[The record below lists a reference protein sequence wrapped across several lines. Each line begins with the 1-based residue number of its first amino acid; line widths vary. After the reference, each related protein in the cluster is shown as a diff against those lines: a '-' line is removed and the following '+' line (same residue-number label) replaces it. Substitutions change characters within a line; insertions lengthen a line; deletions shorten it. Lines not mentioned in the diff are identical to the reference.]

1 MMSQT
6 AAGKDPSYLQL
17 LARQF
22 PTIQAA
28 CSEIINLSA
37 NLQLPKGTEHFL
49 SDIHGEYEA
58 FSHVL
63 RSGSGSIKRKIDEL
77 FGGELTDGERQE
89 LAALIYYPSQRLSIV
104 LRSVPAPEAWFRE
117 TLFRLIRLCR
127 VVSSKYPR
135 AAVREAL
142 PPDFAYIIEELLH
155 EQESIENKLEY
166 YNSILSTIIAIGSA
180 EAFIVALSE
189 LIQRLQIAHLH
200 ILGDIY
206 DRSPGAHRI
215 MDDLLQYH
223 SVDVTWGNHD
233 ILWMG
238 AAAGG
243 EACIANVIRISLRY
257 GNLETLENGYAIS
270 LLPLASFALHA
281 YADDPCEQFAL
292 KVSNAEAYTENE
304 LMLMARMHKAITIMQ
319 LKLESQIILR
329 QPAYSM
335 RDRLLL
341 DKIDYGG
348 ATIELGGKRHALL
361 DGRFPT
367 IDPGHPFELTEG
379 EKNVIERLLFSFEHS
394 EKLQRHVRFLL
405 SRGSMYLV
413 HNDNLLY
420 HGCIPMN
427 SDGSFFIFKEEGRQY
442 DVRENMDRFDRL
454 VRQGFL
460 ASDAEKKQAGLDA
473 IWYLWGGAQS
483 PLFGK
488 AKMAT
493 FERYFLADPQTH
505 HEAKNPY
512 YDYRDQEHTASRIL
526 QAFGLDPQQAHI
538 INGHVPVKVK
548 KGESPV
554 KAGGKLLVID
564 GGFARAYQAQTGIAG
579 YTLVYNSYGLL
590 LASHEPFKSAQKAI
604 EEQQDM
610 HSKTIILETRAARIQ
625 VKDTDQG
632 RQIQRRIADIQDLL
646 EAYRSGVL
654 KENVKEL

>member
-1 MMSQT
+1 M
-6 AAGKDPSYLQL
+6 
-17 LARQF
+17 LARQH

-28 CSEIINLSA
+28 SSEIINLSA
-37 NLQLPKGTEHFL
+37 NLHLPKGTEHFL

-77 FGGELTDGERQE
+77 FGVELGDDERRE
-89 LAALIYYPSQRLSIV
+89 LAALIYYPSQRLSIL
-104 LRSVPAPEAWFRE
+104 LRSIAEPEGWFRT

-135 AAVREAL
+135 AALREAL
-142 PPDFAYIIEELLH
+142 PPDFATIIEELLH

-166 YNSILSTIIAIGSA
+166 YNSILNTIITIGSA
-180 EAFIVALSE
+180 EAFIVALAE

-223 SVDVTWGNHD
+223 SVDVQWGNHD

-270 LLPLASFALHA
+270 LLPLASFAMHT
-281 YADDPCEQFAL
+281 YGDDPCDLFAL
-292 KVSNAEAYTENE
+292 KAMDGEAYTENE

-329 QPAYSM
+329 QPAYRM
-335 RDRLLL
+335 EDRLLL
-341 DKIDYGG
+341 DKIDYEG
-348 ATIELGGKRHALL
+348 ATIHLEGKQHTLL

-367 IDPGHPFELTEG
+367 IDPQRPFELSEG
-379 EKNVIERLLFSFEHS
+379 ERNVLERLKFSFEHS
-394 EKLQRHVRFLL
+394 ERLQRHVRFLL
-405 SRGSMYLV
+405 SNGSMYRV
-413 HNDNLLY
+413 YNGNLLY

-427 SDGSFFIFKEEGRQY
+427 SDGSFFIFIEDGRQY
-442 DVRENMDRFDRL
+442 NAREYMDRFDRL
-454 VRQGFL
+454 VRQGYL
-460 ASDAEKKQAGLDA
+460 ASEADKKQAGLDA

-493 FERYFLADPQTH
+493 FERYFIADPATH
-505 HEAKNPY
+505 HEAMNPY
-512 YDYRDQEHTASRIL
+512 YDHRDQEGTASRIL
-526 QAFGLDPQQAHI
+526 QAFGLDPQKAHI

-554 KAGGKLLVID
+554 KAGGRLLVID

-590 LASHEPFKSAQKAI
+590 LASHEPFESAQKAI

-610 HSKTIILETRAARIQ
+610 LSRTIILETNAVRIQ

-632 RQIQRRIADIQDLL
+632 QRIQQRIADIKALL
-646 EAYRSGVL
+646 EAYRSGLL
-654 KENVKEL
+654 KENLGDL